1 MRVLILTDVHGNLE
15 ALEAVLAAASGQYDE
30 IWNLGD
36 TVGYGPNPVECLER
50 LDPIAAVQL
59 AGNHDLACAGAASTA
74 NFNPVAKAAA
84 EWTAERLSP
93 ETRAELAGRPSRVD
107 LDGITLAHGSPRD
120 PVWEYVLDPISATA
134 NMLHVEGDLCF
145 VGHSHVAM
153 IAIIRPGDKNASIFP
168 LTEGETVDL
177 HIGRLLINPG
187 SVGQPRDGDP
197 HAAFALLDTDRQTVA
212 GCRIAYD
219 VAMTQAKMRE
229 AGLPERL
236 ATRLRSGR

>member
-1 MRVLILTDVHGNLE
+1 MRVLILTDVHANLE
-15 ALEAVLAAASGQYDE
+15 ALEAVLADASGQYDQ

-50 LDPIAAVQL
+50 LNPIADVQL

-74 NFNPVAKAAA
+74 NFNPIAKAAA
-84 EWTAERLSP
+84 NWTAERLSP
-93 ETRAELAGRPSRVD
+93 AVRAELAARPSRVD

-120 PVWEYVLDPISATA
+120 PIWEYVLDPISATA

-153 IAIIRPGDKNASIFP
+153 VAIIRPGDKNAAIFP
-168 LTEGETVDL
+168 LAEGETLDL
-177 HIGRLLINPG
+177 QIGRLLVNPG

-197 HAAFALLDTDRQTVA
+197 RAAYALLDTDRQTVV

-219 VAMTQAKMRE
+219 VSTTQAKMKE

-236 ATRLRSGR
+236 ATRLSSGR

>member
-1 MRVLILTDVHGNLE
+1 MRVLILTDIHANLE
-15 ALEAVLAAASGQYDE
+15 ALESVLADASGHYDQ

-50 LDPIAAVQL
+50 MNPIAAVQL

-74 NFNPVAKAAA
+74 NFNPIAQAAA
-84 EWTAERLSP
+84 NWTAERLSP
-93 ETRAELAGRPSRVD
+93 EVRAELAARPSRVD

-120 PVWEYVLDPISATA
+120 PVWEYVLDPVSATA

-153 IAIIRPGDKNASIFP
+153 LAIIRPGDKNASIFP
-168 LTEGETVDL
+168 LAEGETVDVQL
-177 HIGRLLINPG
+177 GRLLVNPG

-197 HAAFALLDTDRQTVA
+197 RAAYALLDTDRQTVV
-212 GCRIAYD
+212 GRRIAYD
-219 VAMTQAKMRE
+219 VSTTQAKMKE

-236 ATRLRSGR
+236 ATRLSSGR